1 MGNSFVLF
9 DVSMEISRGNRSH
22 RNSCFPMGNSYL
34 VMGKMAIVSAHICLA
49 NGSQRVQLL
58 TETGLDT

>member
-9 DVSMEISRGNRSH
+9 DESMEISRGNRSH
-22 RNSCFPMGNSYL
+22 RNSCFPMGNGYL

-58 TETGLDT
+58 TETDA

>member
-9 DVSMEISRGNRSH
+9 DVSMEISRGNWSH
-22 RNSCFPMGNSYL
+22 KNSCFPMGNSNSP
-34 VMGKMAIVSAHICLA
+34 MGKMAILSAHICLA

-58 TETGLDT
+58 TETDA